1 MHLASL
7 PLYVW
12 AQLGFEKLIYTWFTV
27 VTSTV
32 LKHTC
37 STHWSCLQFK
47 YRALLKDKL
56 KKKKKNTK
64 LRNHEKLLF
73 MSNSQCYECLIV
85 HLPFFFFFLMWWSTF
100 QMAILH
106 VQVCSRLVQST
117 QSMRLSNWLMATTC
131 LTLDSPWWCVNLL
144 WTGTELNF
152 FKCFLQRKTNK
163 SLVFRLV

>member
-85 HLPFFFFFLMWWSTF
+85 HLPFFFFSYVVIYFPDGHFTCAGVQPLSSKYSEHETEQLAHGYYLFNPWLSLM
-100 QMAILH
+100 
-106 VQVCSRLVQST
+106 VCELTV
-117 QSMRLSNWLMATTC
+117 NW
-131 LTLDSPWWCVNLL
+131 N
-144 WTGTELNF
+144 WTEF
-152 FKCFLQRKTNK
+152 F
-163 SLVFRLV
+163 